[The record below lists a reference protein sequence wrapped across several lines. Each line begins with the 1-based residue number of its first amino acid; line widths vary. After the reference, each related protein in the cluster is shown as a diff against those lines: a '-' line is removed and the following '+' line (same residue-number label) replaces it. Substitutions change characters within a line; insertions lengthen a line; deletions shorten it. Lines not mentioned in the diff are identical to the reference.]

1 MDLTTDPT
9 REFLSLTTPEHTPIQ
24 AEMAAYADEHGF
36 PAIGREAGGVLR
48 ALARMTG
55 ATRVFE
61 FGSGYG
67 YSATWFLR
75 GMGPDGRVICTEHD
89 SDEVVLGREFL
100 AEAGLADRVTYH
112 VGDAL
117 AAVDRTEYAD
127 ASFDVVLVDLHKSQ
141 YPEAF
146 ERVRDRVPV
155 GGVVVADNVL
165 TGPFAP
171 TDVVEGLRA
180 VEADA
185 VGSADGTTPATIE
198 DGNRRGIVEY
208 LGRVR
213 EDDAFETT
221 TLPVGQ
227 GLAISVRA
235 SDD

>member
-1 MDLTTDPT
+1 
-9 REFLSLTTPEHTPIQ
+9 
-24 AEMAAYADEHGF
+24 MAAYADEHGF

-75 GMGPDGRVICTEHD
+75 GMGPDGRVVCTEHD
-89 SDEVVLGREFL
+89 PEEVALGREFL

-117 AAVDRTEYAD
+117 AAVDRAEYAD

-146 ERVRDRVPV
+146 ARVRDRIPV

-165 TGPFAP
+165 TGPYEPA
-171 TDVVEGLRA
+171 DVVEGLQA
-180 VEADA
+180 TAADA
-185 VGSADGTTPATIE
+185 DGDGTAPAFE
-198 DGNRRGIVEY
+198 DENLRGIVEY

-213 EDDAFETT
+213 ADDAFETM

-235 SDD
+235 TDD